1 MSLPVW
7 KSGACVLRR
16 IHRARRGSKSFC
28 PRAAVRWYR
37 WPAVCYYLFIL
48 PSITSLSLSLTLF
61 VNTRCLQGEDPSICT
76 MMQIIYIRDK
86 ERNGLRHRRAVSLSR
101 TNITVEYYI
110 SKISFE
116 TFPNGY
122 RVSIPKNNYI
132 TYRER
137 RIIFNRVF
145 ERWSNDR
152 RGGWHNAHE
161 ANTRGRGSTPLK
173 VVSDSL
179 VEAFARK
186 KIYLRYHRKKCDV
199 TRDRLVSQCA
209 TYRWRHTGRKNAIST
224 RSWTKKGIVHPSS
237 IPVYVYIRTI
247 YVYIYVYTYKIR
259 IYICI
264 YVQYMYIYMIYVQYT
279 YNIRIY
285 IYRKAYGYRE
295 KILHFRIGVAKK
307 RGSDGRSGGSPLKRR
322 REGGGG
328 GRRSNR
334 GEKKRGRHGV
344 LLFSGRGK
352 KEASMGSPGFS
363 RYFSTVHGSRSLVFP
378 TTSGRAYYRRPKGMV
393 SLVHGRVLGGSPLS
407 LKGQL
412 PHFFSLSSS
421 RFNTG
426 RHCSRLERKGTTE
439 REREGET
446 PFILEAGSQPPRC

>member
-86 ERNGLRHRRAVSLSR
+86 ERNGLRHRKAVSLSR

-322 REGGGG
+322 REGGAGEGGATEERRKEGDTACYYLAGG
-328 GRRSNR
+328 GKRRLR
-334 GEKKRGRHGV
+334 WAH
-344 LLFSGRGK
+344 L
-352 KEASMGSPGFS
+352 ASQDI
-363 RYFSTVHGSRSLVFP
+363 FP
-378 TTSGRAYYRRPKGMV
+378 PFMALGPSFFQPLRAALITAG
-393 SLVHGRVLGGSPLS
+393 
-407 LKGQL
+407 LKGWYL
-412 PHFFSLSSS
+412 WY
-421 RFNTG
+421 TG
-426 RHCSRLERKGTTE
+426 A
-439 REREGET
+439 
-446 PFILEAGSQPPRC
+446 F

>member
-1 MSLPVW
+1 MSLPVR

-247 YVYIYVYTYKIR
+247 YVYIYMYIR
-259 IYICI
+259 TI
-264 YVQYMYIYMIYVQYT
+264 YVYIYVYT

-285 IYRKAYGYRE
+285 IRIYIQYTYIYISKSVQYTYIYIYRKTYGYRE

-322 REGGGG
+322 REGGG
-328 GRRSNR
+328 
-334 GEKKRGRHGV
+334 
-344 LLFSGRGK
+344 RGK
-352 KEASMGSPGFS
+352 EEQQRREEK
-363 RYFSTVHGSRSLVFP
+363 
-378 TTSGRAYYRRPKGMV
+378 RATRRV
-393 SLVHGRVLGGSPLS
+393 
-407 LKGQL
+407 
-412 PHFFSLSSS
+412 
-421 RFNTG
+421 
-426 RHCSRLERKGTTE
+426 
-439 REREGET
+439 
-446 PFILEAGSQPPRC
+446 II